1 MGCRTVSSGNKITNC
16 GSCGEV
22 LLGDAIKVA
31 ANLHY
36 HIHCFTCTECGCEL
50 VNTGFFTKLA
60 KYYCAEDYHAL
71 FGTLCT
77 LCQKYIE
84 GEGLSIQGKGKSYHI
99 SCLTCSKC
107 GGRFDE
113 GSRITFEKEQALC
126 DSCKVTGVKTP
137 TTKHLCASC
146 NEVIVGTSIF
156 AMEQEWHMNC
166 FSCQECKKPLTGEY
180 MCKDG
185 TPYCEEDYQTL
196 FGQSCNICSEF
207 ILGKVLQA
215 GGNSYHT
222 SCLKC
227 YICTNQFEEGQ
238 EIFMQDELFWHTDC
252 DETTDNVIEEQKPAP
267 EEVEEEEE
275 EEEEEEAGEEE
286 EEEDKEE
293 EEGEKTP
300 PELVLPGPPSS
311 TPPPDTP
318 LTDILEDQLAAVG
331 TLTAD
336 DLRDRSKSSVS
347 ILSDYEDLT
356 VLQEAD
362 RDVVYDSDFD
372 DLESPEVPARSVKS
386 QSQSVSSLEPKQS
399 DSEEPKKLL
408 SVSESLAS
416 SKQEEVFSKPDE
428 EEKVEDSL
436 ATPEPEPVSE
446 PAMSESGTSVSS
458 VPKGAEPQSTT
469 VESDVSIDKTEVFGD
484 VSDTVVIKE
493 NGRGSYTSEQ
503 DEEEEEER
511 HPSVKEILRA
521 AQEKEREVMGA
532 AVMVRKNKVD
542 PTISR
547 RYLSTDSENSDRG
560 SEASDPPAKPPR
572 ARSKSPIRNNNKPEM
587 IVQPTMKARGET
599 DTSPSATLKGL
610 RTVESPVLKLM
621 DQMNKP
627 DDEQI
632 EYLDYQDTYDISV
645 LQSQKMR
652 LPNGIDRSQLQNYLS
667 EDQFE
672 AAFHMSPGKFETLPL
687 WKKTNLKK
695 YLYLF

>member
-1 MGCRTVSSGNKITNC
+1 M
-16 GSCGEV
+16 
-22 LLGDAIKVA
+22 LGDAIKVA

-36 HIHCFTCTECGCEL
+36 HIHCFTCSECGCEL

-126 DSCKVTGVKTP
+126 DTCKVTGVKTP

-156 AMEQEWHMNC
+156 AMEQEWHINC
-166 FSCQECKKPLTGEY
+166 FTCQECKKPLTGEY

-185 TPYCEEDYQTL
+185 VPYCEEDYQTL
-196 FGQSCNICSEF
+196 YGQCCNICSEF

-227 YICTNQFEEGQ
+227 YICTQQFEEGQ

-252 DETTDNVIEEQKPAP
+252 DETTDNVIEEQKSVAQAEDQSEVSKDEKEDAEKVEAEK
-267 EEVEEEEE
+267 EESEKEE
-275 EEEEEEAGEEE
+275 G
-286 EEEDKEE
+286 DE

-300 PELVLPGPPSS
+300 PELVLPGPPDS

-318 LTDILEDQLAAVG
+318 LTDILEDQLAGHDNG
-331 TLTAD
+331 TLGLCAD
-336 DLRDRSKSSVS
+336 DTRDRSKSSVS
-347 ILSDYEDLT
+347 ILSDYEDLS
-356 VLQEAD
+356 VLQEAG
-362 RDVVYDSDFD
+362 REVVYDSDFD
-372 DLESPEVPARSVKS
+372 ELAPEVPVHPVQPRSIPS
-386 QSQSVSSLEPKQS
+386 PEPKQS
-399 DSEEPKKLL
+399 DSDSQSLTSKKLL

-416 SKQEEVFSKPDE
+416 SISKPEE
-428 EEKVEDSL
+428 EEKEESPPPV
-436 ATPEPEPVSE
+436 PERQSITES
-446 PAMSESGTSVSS
+446 AISESGTSVSS
-458 VPKGAEPQSTT
+458 VPKGGSVSEPQSTT
-469 VESDVSIDKTEVFGD
+469 VESDVESNKVFGD

-493 NGRGSYTSEQ
+493 NGRGSLTSEQ
-503 DEEEEEER
+503 EEEEEEEK
-511 HPSVKEILRA
+511 HLSVKEILRL
-521 AQEKEREVMGA
+521 AQEKERELMGN
-532 AVMVRKNKVD
+532 AVLVRKNKVD

-572 ARSKSPIRNNNKPEM
+572 ARSKSPVRHNNKPEM
-587 IVQPTMKARGET
+587 IVQPTMKTSGEP
-599 DTSPSATLKGL
+599 DTSPSATLKTL
-610 RTVESPVLKLM
+610 RSVDSPILKLM
-621 DQMNKP
+621 DEMSKP

-632 EYLDYQDTYDISV
+632 DYLDYQETYDISI
-645 LQSQKMR
+645 LQTQKMR
-652 LPNGIDRSQLQNYLS
+652 LPQGIDRSQLQNYLA

-672 AAFHMSPGKFETLPL
+672 AAFHMSSEKFITLPL

-695 YLYLF
+695 NLHLF

>member
-113 GSRITFEKEQALC
+113 GSRITFEKEAALC
-126 DSCKVTGVKTP
+126 DACKVTGVKTSA
-137 TTKHLCASC
+137 TKHLCAAC
-146 NEVIVGTSIF
+146 QEVIVGTSIY
-156 AMEQEWHMNC
+156 AMDQEWHMNC
-166 FSCQECKKPLTGEY
+166 FSCQECKKALTGEY

-185 TPYCEEDYQTL
+185 VPYCEEDYQTL
-196 FGQSCNICSEF
+196 YGQCCNICSEF

-227 YICTNQFEEGQ
+227 YICTQQFEEGQ

-252 DETTDNVIEEQKPAP
+252 DETTEHVIEEQKPI
-267 EEVEEEEE
+267 EVEVEDEEKVEQE
-275 EEEEEEAGEEE
+275 KAV
-286 EEEDKEE
+286 KEE
-293 EEGEKTP
+293 MQEEPEEGEKTP
-300 PELVLPGPPSS
+300 PELVLPPPPDS

-318 LTDILEDQLAAVG
+318 LTETLEDQLTTPDVFKDPPG

-336 DLRDRSKSSVS
+336 DIRDRSKSSVS

-356 VLQEAD
+356 VLKEAD
-362 RDVVYDSDFD
+362 REVVYDSDF
-372 DLESPEVPARSVKS
+372 EETANPEVSVRTSKS
-386 QSQSVSSLEPKQS
+386 QSTSSVEPKQS
-399 DSEEPKKLL
+399 DSDEPKKIL
-408 SVSESLAS
+408 SVSDSLAS
-416 SKQEEVFSKPDE
+416 SKHGEVEKEEVAPS
-428 EEKVEDSL
+428 
-436 ATPEPEPVSE
+436 ATASESE
-446 PAMSESGTSVSS
+446 PAMSESGGSVSS
-458 VPKGAEPQSTT
+458 VPKGSEPHSTT
-469 VESDVSIDKTEVFGD
+469 LESDVSVDKQEVFGD

-493 NGRGSYTSEQ
+493 NGRGSLTSEQ
-503 DEEEEEER
+503 EQEQKEEEEER
-511 HPSVKEILRA
+511 HLSVKEILRL
-521 AQEKEREVMGA
+521 AQEKERETMGN
-532 AVMVRKNKVD
+532 AVLVRKNKVD

-572 ARSKSPIRNNNKPEM
+572 SRSKSPVRNKPEM
-587 IVQPTMKARGET
+587 IVQPTMKSNHGVP
-599 DTSPSATLKGL
+599 DTAPSATLKGL
-610 RTVESPVLKLM
+610 RTVDSPILKLM
-621 DQMNKP
+621 DEMNRP
-627 DDEQI
+627 DEEQI
-632 EYLDYQDTYDISV
+632 DYLDYQDTYDISI
-645 LQSQKMR
+645 LQSQKVR
-652 LPNGIDRSQLQNYLS
+652 LPKGIDRSQLQQYLS
-667 EDQFE
+667 DEQFE
-672 AAFHMSPGKFETLPL
+672 AAFKMSQEKFDSLPL

-695 YLYLF
+695 SLHLF